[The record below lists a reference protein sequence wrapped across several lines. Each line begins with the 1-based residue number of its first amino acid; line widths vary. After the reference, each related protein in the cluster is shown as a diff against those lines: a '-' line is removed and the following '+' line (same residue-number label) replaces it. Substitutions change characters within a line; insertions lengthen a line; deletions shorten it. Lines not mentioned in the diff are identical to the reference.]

1 MAGTVAAG
9 QQCPPRWVWA
19 GRRSRVGARGGR
31 LGGSQMS
38 FFGRVLTA
46 MVTPFD
52 EAANVDYPQAAAL
65 ATRLANSG
73 SDGIVVAGTTGESP
87 PLTDEEKNR
96 LFGAV
101 KEAVAG
107 PAAGVARTRT
117 NDTRASSPLT
127 KDAGRAGA
135 DALLPVK

>member
-87 PLTDEEKNR
+87 TLTDEEKNR
-96 LFGAV
+96 LVGAG
-101 KEAVAG
+101 KKAVAG
-107 PAAGVARTRT
+107 RARGVGGSRHNTPRESAPPARRAR
-117 NDTRASSPLT
+117 
-127 KDAGRAGA
+127 RAG
-135 DALLPVK
+135 

>member
-1 MAGTVAAG
+1 SVARRAEGDRANGGRAHHDLRPGMAGTVAAG
-9 QQCPPRWVWA
+9 PQCPPRRVWA

-65 ATRLANSG
+65 AKRLADSG
-73 SDGIVVAGTTGESP
+73 SDGIVVAGKTGEAP
-87 PLTDEEKNR
+87 TLPDEEKIR
-96 LFGAV
+96 LFGTV
-101 KEAVAG
+101 EEAVAG
-107 PAAGVARTRT
+107 RAVDWKGV
-117 NDTRASSPLT
+117 
-127 KDAGRAGA
+127 G
-135 DALLPVK
+135 

>member
-65 ATRLANSG
+65 AKRLADSG
-73 SDGIVVAGTTGESP
+73 SDGIVVAGTTGEAP
-87 PLTDEEKNR
+87 TLTDEEKNPVFWTGKKTVAR
-96 LFGAV
+96 PAGG
-101 KEAVAG
+101 VAG
-107 PAAGVARTRT
+107 TRTQDTPRSHHPDQDTRRPAAHA
-117 NDTRASSPLT
+117 
-127 KDAGRAGA
+127 
-135 DALLPVK
+135 